1 MVRGAYRTEL
11 RELDGMSGLKWDHW
25 LTASA
30 VVFAAAWT
38 IGWGTAAPMGFG
50 PWAVRLGILVA
61 GVLPAVGLVWLWCR
75 RHRRRFDAANRNLR
89 ALCQVDLQELWRDDN
104 DSLLAPMPADSP
116 WSAVVQQVRDC
127 FRDHGRKLQDLEQS
141 RAALEVRC
149 RRAVH
154 QAEQIK
160 TILSGVPEPILVV
173 DKYDELVLA
182 NAGAEQLFG
191 LDGAS
196 VETRALNRLIHCQKL
211 IDLLLGTA
219 HHKTVGNRSEE
230 IEIADPEGT
239 PRWYRATAARL
250 NDDEAARPEEQAS
263 STGAVVVLRDI
274 GDQKVLQKRNA
285 EFVSSVSH
293 EMKTPLAGIKAYVEL
308 LADGDAEDEQTRE
321 EFLSVINGQ
330 ADRLQRLVENLLNL
344 ARIEAGV
351 VKVSKAARSLND
363 VLEEA
368 LRVIQPSAEAKT
380 IELVGDLSPMYLGV
394 LADRDMLLQS
404 AINLLSNAVKYTPSG
419 GRVTLRSRMEEGQ
432 ARFEVQDNGVGLSE
446 EDCRRVFEKFYRV
459 NKSKEMAAGTGLGL
473 PLAKHIVEDVHGGRL
488 WVESVLGKGSTFIVT
503 LPNAG
508 QMT

>member
-1 MVRGAYRTEL
+1 M
-11 RELDGMSGLKWDHW
+11 
-25 LTASA
+25 
-30 VVFAAAWT
+30 
-38 IGWGTAAPMGFG
+38 
-50 PWAVRLGILVA
+50 
-61 GVLPAVGLVWLWCR
+61 
-75 RHRRRFDAANRNLR
+75 
-89 ALCQVDLQELWRDDN
+89 
-104 DSLLAPMPADSP
+104 
-116 WSAVVQQVRDC
+116 
-127 FRDHGRKLQDLEQS
+127 
-141 RAALEVRC
+141 
-149 RRAVH
+149 
-154 QAEQIK
+154 
-160 TILSGVPEPILVV
+160 
-173 DKYDELVLA
+173 
-182 NAGAEQLFG
+182 
-191 LDGAS
+191 
-196 VETRALNRLIHCQKL
+196 
-211 IDLLLGTA
+211 
-219 HHKTVGNRSEE
+219 
-230 IEIADPEGT
+230 
-239 PRWYRATAARL
+239 
-250 NDDEAARPEEQAS
+250 
-263 STGAVVVLRDI
+263 
-274 GDQKVLQKRNA
+274 
-285 EFVSSVSH
+285 
-293 EMKTPLAGIKAYVEL
+293 
-308 LADGDAEDEQTRE
+308 
-321 EFLSVINGQ
+321 
-330 ADRLQRLVENLLNL
+330 QRLVENLLNL